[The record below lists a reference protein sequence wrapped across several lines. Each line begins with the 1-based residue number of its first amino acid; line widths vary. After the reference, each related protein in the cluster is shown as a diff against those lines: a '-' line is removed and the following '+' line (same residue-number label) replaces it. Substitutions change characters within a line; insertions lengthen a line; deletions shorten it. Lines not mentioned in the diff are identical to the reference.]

1 MAYIGNQSATAF
13 TSFDK
18 QVITGNG
25 GTTYTLSHAVANE
38 QEIEV
43 FVNNV
48 RQEGGAGKAFTVSG
62 NQITFTGAVASSDSC
77 YVNFQGKAI
86 QTVVPPDGSVGT
98 AKISNNAV
106 TDAKLA
112 NTLDLSAK
120 SLTMP
125 AGSIVQTQTLLYET
139 NTAQATT
146 LVSTNSTTSAQM
158 GAGTPYGLVE
168 LAITPKF
175 QNSKILITLNS
186 SMSIINNASELIWEL
201 YRDST
206 PLLVSAGAFN
216 GTANYFGWMYA
227 YAGGGAQYRSLSA
240 SHVDTPNTTST
251 ITYKP
256 YHLRKSGAECTSLH
270 WGSQM
275 VMTLTEIKV

>member
-1 MAYIGNQSATAF
+1 MAYVGNPQAAAF
-13 TSFDK
+13 SSRPPKQDLTGASGTSL
-18 QVITGNG
+18 
-25 GTTYTLSHAVANE
+25 TLSHSVANAE
-38 QEIEV
+38 SISL
-43 FVNNV
+43 FINNV
-48 RQEGGAGKAFTVSG
+48 RQEPTTAYSVSDTTV
-62 NQITFTGAVASSDSC
+62 TLTGSVSASDDI
-77 YVNFQGKAI
+77 YVIYNSLALQES
-86 QTVVPPDGSVGT
+86 VPPDGSVGT
-98 AKISNNAV
+98 
-106 TDAKLA
+106 AKLA

-125 AGSIVQTQTLLYET
+125 AGSIVQTQTLVYET
-139 NTAQATT
+139 NTAQAQTQ
-146 LVSTNSTTSAQM
+146 VSTNSTTSAQI
-158 GAGTPYGLVE
+158 GAGTPHGLVQ

-186 SMSIINNASELIWEL
+186 NMAIINNASELVWEL

-206 PLLVSAGAFN
+206 GIIVSSDSFN
-216 GTANYFGWMYA
+216 TPNYFGWLYA
-227 YAGGGAQYRSLSA
+227 YAGGGAQYRSLYA